1 MVTVKHLLKSKPT
14 KTTYSISP
22 DVSVLD
28 AMRMMYK
35 HSIGCLIVLDHESI
49 VGIITE
55 RDYARKLGQG
65 LHASSDLRVR
75 DVMTKN
81 VIFVTPE
88 HSSNECLKLM
98 TGKKLR
104 HLPVLEENKLVGMI
118 SITDL
123 VRDVMPQQEFM
134 IEQLES
140 YIRGDMSMAVMQEST

>member
-1 MVTVKHLLKSKPT
+1 MVMVEKILKSKPT
-14 KTTYSISP
+14 QATYSISP

-28 AMRMMYK
+28 AMRLMYK
-35 HSIGCLIVLDHESI
+35 HSIGCLIVLDHENI

-65 LHASSDLRVR
+65 LHAANDLCVR
-75 DVMTKN
+75 DVMTRN
-81 VIFVTPE
+81 VFSITPE

-98 TGKKLR
+98 NDKKLR
-104 HLPVLEENKLVGMI
+104 HLPVLDNGKLVGLV

-123 VRDVMPQQEFM
+123 VRDVMPQQNFM

-140 YIRGDMSMAVMQEST
+140 YIRGDMSPVALQEST